1 MLSVVVLTKNEEK
14 NIGECLKSLLWCD
27 EIVIV
32 DDYSEDK
39 TIDIVSK
46 VCKVHKVFKVVQNHL
61 DGDFSG
67 QRNFG
72 LEKAK
77 GEWVL
82 FVDADERVSTE
93 LAKEIKRITDNS
105 KHITGYYI
113 KRQDYFLGKQLK
125 HGETANV
132 KLLRLAKKPS
142 GKWSGKVHEEW
153 KVAGETEE
161 LSNSLL
167 HYPHPTI
174 SEFLTEINFYST
186 LRAEE
191 LYKKGTKV
199 GFWQII
205 LYPKAKFL
213 QNYIW
218 RDGLL
223 DGMPGLVMVLIMSFH
238 SFLVRGKLYLLWQN
252 HESH

>member
-14 NIGECLKSLLWCD
+14 NIQDCLQTLNFCD
-27 EIVIV
+27 EIIVV
-32 DDYSEDK
+32 DDYSQDK
-39 TIDIVSK
+39 TVDIVSK
-46 VCKVHKVFKVVQNHL
+46 SCKVFERHL
-61 DGDFSG
+61 DNDFSG

-82 FVDADERVSTE
+82 FVDSDERVNTD
-93 LAKEIKRITDNS
+93 LAKEIKEAIAVN
-105 KHITGYYI
+105 KNVTGYYL

-132 KLLRLAKKPS
+132 KLLRLAKKAG

-153 KVAGETEE
+153 KVTGQTEE
-161 LSNSLL
+161 LSKPLL

-174 SEFLTEINFYST
+174 SEFLQEINFYST

-191 LYKKGTKV
+191 LYKNGTKV

-205 LYPKAKFL
+205 FYPKVKFL
-213 QNYIW
+213 QNYLW

-223 DGMPGLVMVLIMSFH
+223 DGMPGLIMALIMSFH
-238 SFLVRGKLYLLWQN
+238 SFLVRGKLYLLCHN